1 MAEQE
6 NWIQYDKVKHTG
18 LTVSAAHALHRRH
31 TQLLVASSQYSVLV
45 YSSIAPTKKKVHDS

>member
-31 TQLLVASSQYSVLV
+31 TQLLVASSQY
-45 YSSIAPTKKKVHDS
+45 